1 MSITKVKILKRPMDF
16 YCEGTHELLMK
27 TYKINDE
34 YRCFLTVD
42 EFNKFCQKAKNK
54 YGEDEYWVLI
64 GIKLLALSVRVGTLE
79 RIYTSD
85 FKQGE
90 RGVQL
95 LQIWEKNSRNEG
107 GKRRPRDI
115 WIPNPVY
122 NSIQA
127 YIDEKNKEDD
137 RLIPKSESTFR
148 RRFNNL
154 TEELAE
160 ETGNNDW
167 EKVTPHDLRRY
178 FAVHF
183 LFRHRIDP
191 GLVRQMGGWS
201 SQESMVEYLI
211 LPDDVLVDEI
221 ESMGIRGTDA
231 TIHVNS
237 AAELESIVKSI
248 QSLLAQLDSDKR
260 PEAAESLE
268 KYLSRITGITANINI
283 DSDAIKNMN
292 DPAQANQRVLK
303 EYSGVPLTELAST
316 FADKVEEEYDH
327 NITSP
332 PINLHPQK
340 EKRKIRNRIEAIVQN
355 KIEQFEDSPKYI
367 DIHSKEGIR
376 SLSLIPVTTV
386 AATVV
391 FSMVSP
397 YTAVEIGLMAIIGMA
412 LAAAQINKDLN
423 QSVPTASAQ

>member
-1 MSITKVKILKRPMDF
+1 MKRPMDF
-16 YCEGTHELLMK
+16 LYQGTHELHMK

-34 YRCFLTVD
+34 FRCFLTVD

-64 GIKLLALSVRVGTLE
+64 GIKILALSVRIGTLE

-85 FKQGE
+85 FREGE

-95 LQIWEKNSRNEG
+95 LRVWEKNSRDEG

-115 WIPNPVY
+115 WIPNPIY
-122 NSIQA
+122 NSIQG
-127 YIDEKNKEDD
+127 YIDEKNKEDE

-148 RRFNNL
+148 RRFN
-154 TEELAE
+154 TITDELAE
-160 ETGNNDW
+160 ETDNEDW

-231 TIHVNS
+231 TVHVNP

-248 QSLLAQLDSDKR
+248 QSLLAQLDADER
-260 PEAAESLE
+260 PEAVESLE
-268 KYLSRITGITANINI
+268 EYLSKITGITANINI
-283 DSDAIKNMN
+283 NPEAIKNMN
-292 DPAQANQRVLK
+292 DPAQSNQRVLK
-303 EYSGVPLTELAST
+303 EFSGVPLTELAST

-327 NITSP
+327 NITEP

-340 EKRKIRNRIEAIVQN
+340 EKQKIRNRIEALVQN
-355 KIEQFEDSPKYI
+355 KIGQFEDSSQYV
-367 DIHSKEGIR
+367 DIHSKEGMI
-376 SLSLIPVTTV
+376 SLSLIPVVSIAGTV
-386 AATVV
+386 I
-391 FSMVSP
+391 FSSISP
-397 YTAVEIGLMAIIGMA
+397 YTMAEIGLMAIIGIA
-412 LAAAQINKDLN
+412 LAFAQINRDLN
-423 QSVPTASAQ
+423 QSVSTATLNSP

>member
-1 MSITKVKILKRPMDF
+1 MDF

-167 EKVTPHDLRRY
+167 EKLTPHDLRRY

-248 QSLLAQLDSDKR
+248 QSLLAQLDSDER

-268 KYLSRITGITANINI
+268 KYLSKITGITANINI

-327 NITSP
+327 NITDP

-340 EKRKIRNRIEAIVQN
+340 EKRKIRNRIEAMVQN
-355 KIEQFEDSPKYI
+355 KIEQFEDSPQYI

-376 SLSLIPVTTV
+376 NLSLIPVTTV

-391 FSMVSP
+391 FSMISP
-397 YTAVEIGLMAIIGMA
+397 YTLVEIGLMAIIGIA

>member
-1 MSITKVKILKRPMDF
+1 MKRPMAF
-16 YCEGTHELLMK
+16 LSKGTHKLLMK
-27 TYKINDE
+27 TYRINDE

-42 EFNKFCQKAKNK
+42 EFNKFCQKAKHR

-85 FKQGE
+85 FHEGE

-95 LQIWEKNSRNEG
+95 LEIWEKNSRNEG

-148 RRFNNL
+148 RRFNDL

-167 EKVTPHDLRRY
+167 QKVTPHDLRRY

-231 TIHVNS
+231 TTHVNS

-248 QSLLAQLDSDKR
+248 QSLLAQLDSDER

-268 KYLSRITGITANINI
+268 KYLSKITGITANINI
-283 DSDAIKNMN
+283 DSHAIKNMN

-327 NITSP
+327 NITEP

-355 KIEQFEDSPKYI
+355 KIEQFEDSSQYI

-376 SLSLIPVTTV
+376 NLSLIPVTTV

-391 FSMVSP
+391 FSIISP
-397 YTAVEIGLMAIIGMA
+397 YTLVEIGLMAIIGIA

-423 QSVPTASAQ
+423 QSVSTASA